1 MVDVKK
7 WITFY
12 FNLKILMSSLQY
24 FSFLQNVS
32 EGASVQK
39 YVQKFV
45 DLMEKHTEMNVNL
58 VVLNAVLIQ
67 IMLQYILKNVVY
79 LTLTLRQA
87 CQIPQR
93 ILVNNGPNH
102 LVYQTSSKSSTR
114 HPIEILL
121 DIQQIFTPSIL
132 VDVSYFS
139 AT

>member
-1 MVDVKK
+1 MVNVKK

-32 EGASVQK
+32 EGASVHV

-67 IMLQYILKNVVY
+67 IMLQYILKNAVF
-79 LTLTLRQA
+79 LTLTSRQA
-87 CQIPQR
+87 CQIPRR

-102 LVYQTSSKSSTR
+102 LVYQMSSKSSTR

-121 DIQQIFTPSIL
+121 DIQQ
-132 VDVSYFS
+132 SYFS
-139 AT
+139 ATRRLVDIYSV